1 MLDLN
6 GFKGIIFDMDGTLID
21 SMGGHSVAWQKTCE
35 QFGYPFDAE
44 YMHNLGGVPTLE
56 TVDLLN
62 EKYVRNHDR
71 ETVANFKNSVRAAMQ
86 DTPELIQDTHAIF
99 THYRPFKKIA
109 VGTGAERSHAEF
121 LLAHHG
127 LLSSLDALVTASDV
141 ENGKPAPDT
150 FLSAASQ
157 MGLKPEDCVVF
168 EDTEIGKQAATRAG
182 MHCIMV
188 VEGKVRY

>member
-6 GFKGIIFDMDGTLID
+6 HFKGIIFDMDGTLID
-21 SMGGHSVAWQKTCE
+21 SMGGHNVAWQKTCE

-44 YMHNLGGVPTLE
+44 YMYNLGGVPTLA

-62 EKYVRNHDR
+62 EKYGKNHDR
-71 ETVANFKNSVRAAMQ
+71 NTVANFKNAVRAAMQ
-86 DTPELIQDTHAIF
+86 DMPGLIEDTHRIF
-99 THYRPFKKIA
+99 NHYRPFKKVA
-109 VGTGAERSHAEF
+109 VGTGADRAHAES

-127 LLSSLDALVTASDV
+127 LLDSLDALVTSSDV

-157 MGLKPEDCVVF
+157 MGLAPHECVVF

-182 MHCIMV
+182 MQCIMV
-188 VEGKVRY
+188 VQGKVRY